1 MALATASVRRPP
13 DRFPLRP
20 LPTCAR
26 RPPRP
31 HEPRRDH
38 RLVTVEQAVQ
48 LSFGEEV
55 DIEAGLRAIA
65 VTDGEAAISRA
76 FDEIVF
82 VLEVGPTALT
92 RAQKRPPAISRA
104 CAARM

>member
-1 MALATASVRRPP
+1 MAY
-13 DRFPLRP
+13 
-20 LPTCAR
+20 
-26 RPPRP
+26 
-31 HEPRRDH
+31 RRDI
-38 RLVTVEQAVQ
+38 
-48 LSFGEEV
+48 
-55 DIEAGLRAIA
+55 DGLRAIA

-76 FDEIVF
+76 FDVIVF